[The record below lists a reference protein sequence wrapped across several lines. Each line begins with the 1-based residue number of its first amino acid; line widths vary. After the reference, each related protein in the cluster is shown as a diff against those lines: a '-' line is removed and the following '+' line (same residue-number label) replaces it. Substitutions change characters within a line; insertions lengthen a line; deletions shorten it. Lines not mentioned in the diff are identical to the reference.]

1 MRIKAD
7 FDINCYLC
15 EKVSDY
21 NTDEPL
27 NFIKED
33 NDYIIDV
40 EIKSS
45 ISNGWGNKL
54 YFYDKEIEAIDIKF
68 KSIKRNRNIQDLVLL
83 SEEITYDNLE
93 VIKDLTINSI
103 KIIEKN
109 EVITSKNYDFSNDKD
124 FLKKLKKFLFKQ
136 YSLIFLV
143 KLESEK
149 VQE

>member
-1 MRIKAD
+1 MKIRTD

-15 EKVSDY
+15 KNVSDY

-45 ISNGWGNKL
+45 ISNVWGNKL

-93 VIKDLTINSI
+93 IIKDLTINSI
-103 KIIEKN
+103 KIEKN
-109 EVITSKNYDFSNDKD
+109 EVITSKNYNFSNDKD

-143 KLESEK
+143 KLESEE
-149 VQE
+149 VQ